1 MTVERKISF
10 DKYIL
15 AGLITLLIF
24 SLGLALGM
32 VVDNMRVDATLQ
44 ANKEQEINYQ
54 SLQLQYAFLTSLP
67 NASDSCPT
75 LKVALDKS
83 VAELGES
90 LDTFEDYKEG
100 GTRINEKDYNLI
112 GRKYLLDN
120 INYWFFSEKAKDLC
134 DINMV
139 SVLYF
144 YSLKDCTVCPD
155 QGVILTYF
163 KKIFDERLLVFPIN
177 TDLEKEEPFIKI
189 MRSRYNITSYPSI
202 VIQEKKYEGVVQK
215 PELSRL
221 ICGAF
226 KTPPIECERFKTDQE
241 GAQ

>member
-32 VVDNMRVDATLQ
+32 VVDNMRLDATNKV
-44 ANKEQEINYQ
+44 NKEQEINYQ

-67 NASDSCPT
+67 NATDSCPT

-83 VAELGES
+83 VAELGQS
-90 LDTFEDYKEG
+90 LDTFEDYKKD
-100 GTRINEKDYNLI
+100 TRINEKDYNLI

-177 TDLEKEEPFIKI
+177 VDLEKEEPFIKI
-189 MRSRYNITSYPSI
+189 MRSRYNITSYPSV

-215 PELSRL
+215 QELSKL
-221 ICGAF
+221 ICNAF
-226 KTPPIECERFKTDQE
+226 KTAPLECERFKTEQE
-241 GAQ
+241 GT

>member
-32 VVDNMRVDATLQ
+32 VVDDMRKDSTMQ

-54 SLQLQYAFLTSLP
+54 SLQLQYAFLTNLP
-67 NASDSCPT
+67 NATDSCPT

-83 VAELGES
+83 VSELGES
-90 LDTFEDYKEG
+90 LDTFEDFKEN
-100 GTRINEKDYNLI
+100 TRINVKDYNLI

-120 INYWFFSEKAKDLC
+120 INYWFFAEKAKDLC

-139 SVLYF
+139 SILYF
-144 YSLKDCTVCPD
+144 YSLKDCPVCPD

-177 TDLEKEEPFIKI
+177 VDMEKEEPFIKI
-189 MRSRYNITSYPSI
+189 MRSRYNITNYPS
-202 VIQEKKYEGVVQK
+202 VVVHEKKHEGVVQK
-215 PELSRL
+215 AEMSKL
-221 ICGAF
+221 ICSAY
-226 KTPPIECERFKTDQE
+226 KRTPIECQKFEEWD
-241 GAQ
+241 AQ